1 MDVTLGM
8 LIPVPD
14 LSHKDDFADIID
26 AVTSNPVATDPDD
39 VFDAFDFEPM
49 DLCAGSEDD
58 GFIMSCIDDLP
69 LAQTDDETNTAQ
81 QQQQADDV
89 RARDS
94 SQLSKTVAL
103 MADTTTNITT
113 TATSTYTT
121 NDTSLM
127 CSICKANIPASSSS
141 SHTTTT
147 EAFHH
152 CARCSPIATK
162 SPSCDSGI
170 GSGDDVTDSSSDAGG
185 GGRSESSPA
194 GVDNKQLCDN
204 SNDVTPRRSSRRK
217 TSSSSR
223 SSSGSGA
230 DKEYN
235 LRTTSLINRVEVERR
250 KATPKER
257 KPKSKPPPLSKYR
270 RKTANAR
277 ERTRM
282 TEINEGFEELKSV
295 IPDLPKGKL
304 TKITTLRLALSYIS
318 ALRSMLGYKDDY
330 ECEPSERPSSV
341 SSSSSSSSAESSS
354 SSAVS
359 SSSTVSSIPA
369 DDAMNAI
376 DERTGGGDAFSPPA
390 PSSTTN

>member
-69 LAQTDDETNTAQ
+69 LTQTDDETNTAQ
-81 QQQQADDV
+81 LQQQTDDV
-89 RARDS
+89 RASDS

-103 MADTTTNITT
+103 MADTTTNTT
-113 TATSTYTT
+113 TAATSTYTT

-141 SHTTTT
+141 HATTT

-152 CARCSPIATK
+152 CVRCSPTAAK

-194 GVDNKQLCDN
+194 DVDKQLFDN

-217 TSSSSR
+217 TSSSS
-223 SSSGSGA
+223 SGSGGG

-330 ECEPSERPSSV
+330 ECEPSERSSPV
-341 SSSSSSSSAESSS
+341 
-354 SSAVS
+354 
-359 SSSTVSSIPA
+359 
-369 DDAMNAI
+369 
-376 DERTGGGDAFSPPA
+376 
-390 PSSTTN
+390 